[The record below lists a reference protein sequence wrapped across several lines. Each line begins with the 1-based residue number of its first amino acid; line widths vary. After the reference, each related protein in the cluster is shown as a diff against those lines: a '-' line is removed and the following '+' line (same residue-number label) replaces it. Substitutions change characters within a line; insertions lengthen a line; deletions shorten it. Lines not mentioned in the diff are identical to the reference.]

1 MRVVLCCDVCASLAA
16 FYSLLQHELTC
27 FFHPSFLLPPSSFT
41 LLPSSFLLPYSPHPL
56 DARPYI
62 MCEYA
67 HAMGNS
73 GGQLDLYWGNIWD
86 KSMPRIQGGFIW
98 DWVDQGIVWKGERN
112 YIVKSLKWD
121 WVDQGIGL

>member
-1 MRVVLCCDVCASLAA
+1 
-16 FYSLLQHELTC
+16 
-27 FFHPSFLLPPSSFT
+27 
-41 LLPSSFLLPYSPHPL
+41 
-56 DARPYI
+56 

-67 HAMGNS
+67 HARGNS

-112 YIVKSLKWD
+112 YIIKSLKWD
-121 WVDQGIGL
+121 WVDQRIG